1 MENREIKRIAV
12 AFANSDRDLKL
23 PVKVSWKRR
32 VNRKRIADACQIIDE
47 ALRDLA
53 NRYADEEHS
62 YMDENKR
69 RRVKEEFMKEYIAA
83 VEEIMAQEQD
93 VNIDTVKLEDMGD
106 IEITDSDMDTLEFMI
121 ID

>member
-1 MENREIKRIAV
+1 
-12 AFANSDRDLKL
+12 
-23 PVKVSWKRR
+23 
-32 VNRKRIADACQIIDE
+32 
-47 ALRDLA
+47 
-53 NRYADEEHS
+53 
-62 YMDENKR
+62 MDENKR

-93 VNIDTVKLEDMGD
+93 VDIDTVKLEDLGD